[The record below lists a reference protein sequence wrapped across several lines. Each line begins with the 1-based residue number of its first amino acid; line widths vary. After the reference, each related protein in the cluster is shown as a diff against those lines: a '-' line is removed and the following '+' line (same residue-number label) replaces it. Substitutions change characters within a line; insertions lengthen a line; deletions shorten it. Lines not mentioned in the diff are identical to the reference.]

1 MADSRI
7 KNLLSYQIRSYML
20 LQEMNEDSNAYDY
33 AVMNCNEGWETMFK
47 VLYDVFPELKDKISI
62 EEYVYFLLD
71 GIPEIKSEI
80 SKDRLDYI
88 FDTAELLAGIALNYF
103 IVMSELYA
111 AVKQ

>member
-1 MADSRI
+1 
-7 KNLLSYQIRSYML
+7 ML

-33 AVMNCNEGWETMFK
+33 AVMNCNEGWNTMFK

-62 EEYVYFLLD
+62 EEYIYFLLD
-71 GIPEIKSEI
+71 GVPEIKSEI

-88 FDTAELLAGIALNYF
+88 LDKTDLLAGIALDYF

-111 AVKQ
+111 AVEQ